1 MRTAQEFL
9 EVSSSTNEEENTILS
24 NFLRRS
30 VTEGTAQGYQAG
42 MNKWK
47 EYLGTLDSQYY
58 PGHYLERLTCQQSKA
73 LRMVLFMAYLY
84 MSEGLRDEQIK
95 RAVTS
100 VSYMFEVEGKDTS
113 FFNLAVVSRG
123 RAATTRCS
131 EESRIHE
138 GIRRSNVILPICLD
152 IVLGVRE
159 EYWTQQDWDMKGMD
173 KRGIWLAI
181 CLGFDSGLR
190 IGNLT
195 KRDGPKGADHC
206 IRAGQL
212 VFFVTDPKSNE
223 GGKLKGGPTLTTFL
237 QRTDVDLSMV
247 TSVDMTYVTSKTS
260 RKVKSLV
267 DNQKTISRRTEV
279 ESMVLD
285 DLLLWFV
292 HSHVQEADELLT
304 RYSTTGSRK
313 VVIRKDVRTAIKLAV
328 CGAGLPAKNFSTK
341 SLRSGFGTHVAAN
354 GMGAEEM
361 RERGGWVQSSEVP
374 DNHYVRRMHS
384 RGALALPVSESGEQL
399 HGVEEIMRMLPPDST
414 GSN

>member
-1 MRTAQEFL
+1 
-9 EVSSSTNEEENTILS
+9 
-24 NFLRRS
+24 
-30 VTEGTAQGYQAG
+30 
-42 MNKWK
+42 
-47 EYLGTLDSQYY
+47 
-58 PGHYLERLTCQQSKA
+58 
-73 LRMVLFMAYLY
+73 MVLFMAYLY

-95 RAVTS
+95 RAITS
-100 VSYMFEVEGKDTS
+100 VAYMFEVEGKDTS

-123 RAATTRCS
+123 RAATTRSS
-131 EESRIHE
+131 EESRVHE
-138 GIRRSNVILPICLD
+138 ENRRSNVILPICLD

-159 EYWTQQDWDMKGMD
+159 EYWVQQDWSMKGID

-212 VFFVTDPKSNE
+212 IFSVTDPKSNE
-223 GGKLKGGPTLTTFL
+223 EGRLKGGPAMTTFL
-237 QRTDVDLSMV
+237 QRLDVDLSMV
-247 TSVDMTYVTSKTS
+247 SSVDMSYVTSKTS

-267 DNQKTISRRTEV
+267 DNQKTVSRRTDV

-292 HSHVQEADELLT
+292 HSQVKEADELLT

-341 SLRSGFGTHVAAN
+341 SLRSGFGTHVTAN
-354 GMGAEEM
+354 GMGADEM
-361 RERGGWVQSSEVP
+361 KARGRWVKSSEVP

-384 RGALALPVSESGEQL
+384 RGALALSVSESGEQL
-399 HGVEEIMRMLPPDST
+399 HGIEEIRRMLPPDSER
-414 GSN
+414 SN